1 MLESAAWRSNLV
13 FALFYLREI
22 SFEHK
27 DIGSLRPFLSLRK
40 IFLVKVTS
48 LILIRG
54 LEEFPC

>member
-22 SFEHK
+22 PFEHK
-27 DIGSLRPFLSLRK
+27 DIRSLQK
-40 IFLVKVTS
+40 IFLVKVTN
-48 LILIRG
+48 LIFIRG